1 MTGYSRWT
9 GLALL
14 LLCAALA
21 ACRATPAEGASTGPQ
36 DPGAGIRVTLAQA
49 LPHLDG
55 TNLKATAVEVT
66 YPPGGS
72 SPAHTHPC
80 AVVGYVAE
88 GAIRTQVQG
97 GPEAVYKAGE
107 SFYEEPNG
115 VHVVSAN
122 ASARVPAKL
131 VAFFV
136 CDHDAPLASDVSAAN
151 SK

>member
-1 MTGYSRWT
+1 MTGYSGWT
-9 GLALL
+9 GLALS
-14 LLCAALA
+14 LLCVALA
-21 ACRATPAEGASTGPQ
+21 ACRATPAEGAPAGPE

-55 TNLKATAVEVT
+55 ANLKATAVEVT
-66 YPPGGS
+66 YAPGGS
-72 SPAHTHPC
+72 SPPHTHPC

-88 GAIRTQVQG
+88 GSIRTQVQG

-107 SFYEEPNG
+107 SFYEAPNG

-136 CDHDAPLASDVSAAN
+136 CDHDAPLASDVPAA
-151 SK
+151 SPK